1 MHKYQEIFIAYK
13 CVTRCIMFA

>member
-13 CVTRCIMFA
+13 CITRYIMFA